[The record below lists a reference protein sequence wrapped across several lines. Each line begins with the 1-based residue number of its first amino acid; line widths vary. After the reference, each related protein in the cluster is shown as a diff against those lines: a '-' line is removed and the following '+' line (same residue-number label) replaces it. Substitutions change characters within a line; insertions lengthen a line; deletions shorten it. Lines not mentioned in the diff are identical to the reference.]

1 MDSRGF
7 LLPREIISR
16 LTAYLFDK
24 WMFLCTFAENFYH
37 HHEYPFSSSLLFNQ
51 FEIRRIQQINKLVT
65 LIFLVPMN
73 TIQIKEKKFALS
85 IPEAEIQA
93 AVRHVAD
100 KINQDIADKNPLF
113 ICVLNGAFM
122 FAADLMKNVNI
133 PCEITFIKLSS
144 YEGLYTT
151 GAVKEIIGLN
161 ESVVGRNVVVVED
174 IVDTGITMERILSSL
189 QAKGA
194 NEIRVATFL
203 QKPDALQRDIKI
215 DYVAMR
221 IPNDFIVGYGLDYDG
236 YGRNLKD
243 IYTVV
248 PE

>member
-1 MDSRGF
+1 
-7 LLPREIISR
+7 
-16 LTAYLFDK
+16 
-24 WMFLCTFAENFYH
+24 
-37 HHEYPFSSSLLFNQ
+37 
-51 FEIRRIQQINKLVT
+51 
-65 LIFLVPMN
+65 MN
-73 TIQIKEKKFALS
+73 TIQIKDKKVILS
-85 IPEAEIQA
+85 IPESEILA
-93 AVRHVAD
+93 AVRRVSED
-100 KINQDIADKNPLF
+100 INRDVADKNPLF

-122 FAADLMKNVNI
+122 FASDLMKNVNI

-144 YEGLYTT
+144 YEGLYST

-189 QAKGA
+189 RAKGA

-203 QKPDALQRDIKI
+203 QKPDALQRDIQI
-215 DYVAMR
+215 DYIAMK

-243 IYTVV
+243 IYTLVT
-248 PE
+248 E

>member
-1 MDSRGF
+1 M
-7 LLPREIISR
+7 P
-16 LTAYLFDK
+16 
-24 WMFLCTFAENFYH
+24 N
-37 HHEYPFSSSLLFNQ
+37 
-51 FEIRRIQQINKLVT
+51 
-65 LIFLVPMN
+65 
-73 TIQIKEKKFALS
+73 IQIKDKEFALS
-85 IPEAEIQA
+85 IPEEEILK
-93 AVRHVAD
+93 AVKEVGLA
-100 KINQDIADKNPLF
+100 INRDLEGTNPLF

-122 FAADLMKNVNI
+122 FAGDLMKTINI

-144 YEGLYTT
+144 YDGLYTS

-189 QAKGA
+189 KAKGA
-194 NEIRVATFL
+194 SDIRIATFL
-203 QKPDALQRDIKI
+203 QKPDALQKDINV
-215 DYVAMR
+215 DYVAMK

-248 PE
+248 AE

>member
-1 MDSRGF
+1 MS
-7 LLPREIISR
+7 
-16 LTAYLFDK
+16 A
-24 WMFLCTFAENFYH
+24 
-37 HHEYPFSSSLLFNQ
+37 
-51 FEIRRIQQINKLVT
+51 IR
-65 LIFLVPMN
+65 
-73 TIQIKEKKFALS
+73 IKDKKFSLS
-85 IPEAEIQA
+85 IPEEKILA
-93 AVRHVAD
+93 AVKSVAD
-100 KINQDIADKNPLF
+100 DINRDLAGKNPLF

-122 FAADLMKNVNI
+122 FAGDLMKNINI

-151 GAVKEIIGLN
+151 GTVKEIIGLN

-189 QAKGA
+189 RAKGA
-194 NEIRVATFL
+194 SDIHIATFL

-215 DYVAMR
+215 DYIAMK

-248 PE
+248 AD

>member
-1 MDSRGF
+1 
-7 LLPREIISR
+7 
-16 LTAYLFDK
+16 
-24 WMFLCTFAENFYH
+24 
-37 HHEYPFSSSLLFNQ
+37 
-51 FEIRRIQQINKLVT
+51 
-65 LIFLVPMN
+65 MN
-73 TIQIKEKKFALS
+73 TIQIKDKKFILS
-85 IPEAEIQA
+85 IPESEILA
-93 AVRHVAD
+93 AVRKVAED
-100 KINQDIADKNPLF
+100 INCDVADKNPLF

-122 FAADLMKNVNI
+122 FAGDLMKNVDI
-133 PCEITFIKLSS
+133 PCEITFIKLAS

-151 GAVKEIIGLN
+151 GAVKEIIGLS

-189 QAKGA
+189 RAKGA

-203 QKPDALQRDIKI
+203 QKPDALQRDITV
-215 DYVAMR
+215 DYVAMK

-248 PE
+248 SE

>member
-1 MDSRGF
+1 MD
-7 LLPREIISR
+7 
-16 LTAYLFDK
+16 
-24 WMFLCTFAENFYH
+24 
-37 HHEYPFSSSLLFNQ
+37 
-51 FEIRRIQQINKLVT
+51 
-65 LIFLVPMN
+65 
-73 TIQIKEKKFALS
+73 TIQIKDKKFSLS

-93 AVRHVAD
+93 AVKKVAEA
-100 KINQDIADKNPLF
+100 INRDIADKNPLF

-122 FAADLMKNVNI
+122 FAGDLMKNVNV

-144 YEGLYTT
+144 YDGLYTS
-151 GAVKEIIGLN
+151 GVVKEIIGLN

-189 QAKGA
+189 RAKGA
-194 NEIRVATFL
+194 NEIRIATFL
-203 QKPDALQRDIKI
+203 QKPDALQRDITV
-215 DYVAMR
+215 DYVAMK

-248 PE
+248 LE